1 MIRMYFDADA
11 TQVIR
16 DSVNPTEGQP
26 DYYEGPGE
34 GGEVTAMRYL
44 FNPSHAT
51 DRFED
56 VSLTAYQDDDQMDIK
71 YALDDGNGD
80 PVQWLDTI
88 QLPDG
93 DYSTPLLVHV
103 KVIFAPTSEPR
114 KVTHIKHWIQAGK
127 RFLK

>member
-34 GGEVTAMRYL
+34 GGEVTAVRYL
-44 FNPSHAT
+44 FNPTHAT

-56 VSLTAYQDDDQMDIK
+56 VSLTAYQDDDQWTSSMPWMTVMEI
-71 YALDDGNGD
+71 LCSG
-80 PVQWLDTI
+80 WIRSSCLMETT
-88 QLPDG
+88 LPR
-93 DYSTPLLVHV
+93 SVCM
-103 KVIFAPTSEPR
+103 
-114 KVTHIKHWIQAGK
+114 
-127 RFLK
+127 